1 MNLFEA
7 VKDNVTARQAAEL
20 YGIHVG
26 RSGMAVCPFH
36 NDRNPSMKVDRRFH
50 CFGCQADGDVIDFAA
65 KLFGLGKKAAA
76 EKLAADFGILYDGKS
91 NASQMPKRKK
101 VNEEKRFRH
110 AVDHCYRVLCSYLHL
125 LWQWR
130 TEYAPQSHDEEWHPL
145 FVEALQRQTYVEY
158 LLDTLLFGSVQ
169 EQAEVIAEFGRKVLS
184 LEKRISEL
192 AAGAAAESIECDG
205 RDE

>member
-7 VKDNVTARQAAEL
+7 VKDSVTTRQAAEL

-50 CFGCQADGDVIDFAA
+50 CFGCQADGDVIDFVAR
-65 KLFGLGKKAAA
+65 LFDLGKKAAA

-91 NASQMPKRKK
+91 IVSSLPKRKE
-101 VNEEKRFRH
+101 VSEEKRFRH
-110 AVDHCYRVLCSYLHL
+110 AVDHCYRVLCNYLHL
-125 LWQWR
+125 LRQWR
-130 TEYAPQSHDEEWHPL
+130 TEYAPRSTDEKWHPL

-158 LLDTLLFGSVQ
+158 LLDMLLFGSVQ
-169 EQAEVIAEFGRKVLS
+169 EQAEVIAEFGREVPS
-184 LEKRISEL
+184 LEKRISEF
-192 AAGAAAESIECDG
+192 AAGAAAGSIECD
-205 RDE
+205 

>member
-50 CFGCQADGDVIDFAA
+50 CFGCQADGDVIDFVAR
-65 KLFGLGKKAAA
+65 LFDLGKKAAA
-76 EKLAADFGILYDGKS
+76 EKLADDFGILYDGMS
-91 NASQMPKRKK
+91 STSSLPKRKE

-110 AVDHCYRVLCSYLHL
+110 AVDHCCRVLCSYLHL
-125 LWQWR
+125 LRQWR
-130 TEYAPQSHDEEWHPL
+130 TEYAPRSQDEEWHSL

-169 EQAEVIAEFGRKVLS
+169 EQA
-184 LEKRISEL
+184 
-192 AAGAAAESIECDG
+192 
-205 RDE
+205 